1 MRTAARWAAYAGVV
15 ALQVGLAIAYHSRGT
30 WWHYLLHQQV
40 GWGLGLAAGATLM
53 VATRRHVS
61 PLWAALAGQL
71 VSIAPDLA
79 FRYLRMPHDPLM
91 DVFAGHISIHRGL
104 SPVVTT
110 WAFLTLGCA
119 AWLLASVRR
128 DRVAVGTAALAALL
142 LTVACLTADPLPERL
157 ADFPADSA
165 PV

>member
-1 MRTAARWAAYAGVV
+1 MRAAARWAAVAGVV
-15 ALQVGLAIAYHSRGT
+15 AAQVAIAMAYQSRGT

-40 GWGLGLAAGATLM
+40 GWGLGLAVAAAVM
-53 VATRRHVS
+53 VTTRRWVD
-61 PLWAALAGQL
+61 PLGAALAGQL

-91 DVFAGHISIHRGL
+91 DVFAGHISIHRGV

-128 DRVAVGTAALAALL
+128 DRSAVGVAALAGLL
-142 LTVACLTADPLPERL
+142 LTVACLTAEPLPQRL

>member
-1 MRTAARWAAYAGVV
+1 MRWARYAAYAGVAALEYGV
-15 ALQVGLAIAYHSRGT
+15 AVAYQSRGT
-30 WWHYLLHQQV
+30 WWHWLLHQQV
-40 GWGLGLAAGATLM
+40 GWGLGLAVAAVVM
-53 VATRRHVS
+53 VTTRRWVN

-91 DVFAGHISIHRGL
+91 DVFAGHISIHRGP

-110 WAFLTLGCA
+110 WAVLTLGCA

-128 DRVAVGTAALAALL
+128 DRSAVGLAGLAALV
-142 LTVACLTADPLPERL
+142 LTAACVVADPLPERL
-157 ADFPADSA
+157 ADYPSDSA